1 MMIKDRQDN
10 RFAEDVAQRQ
20 NLAESGIHLPSQ
32 LFHHQ
37 DIFQAIRSAPA
48 IERKGMI
55 NTLHYI
61 HFTNST
67 VMVHASEPRYGEDF
81 LLKAYI
87 DACPPG
93 EIVCRLVEGS
103 PPLPDGATIPHVIVS
118 DGLSLILLPIRVTSL
133 HENGFTAELPEKGH
147 LLGKRRI
154 KRHAAQGITV
164 SLTQSGFLAHGE
176 LIDFNPHTFR
186 DRLIPDAGGSFIW
199 LNNKSNCMIYLQN
212 GQKTLFS
219 GTCRCIRQTG
229 SLFERELVLEPL
241 EQDIRRFQKMGMRN
255 PRLQVMPIP
264 SAHFEH
270 PFFKRP
276 IQREICDLTFTGFSV
291 EEKATEEVL
300 MPGMII
306 PNMEI
311 LYAGALKMTCEAQ
324 VVYRR
329 AIGKDL
335 IRYGLAILDMDFRT
349 YRRLSHIMVHS
360 GDPHARFSSMVEM
373 DALWEFLFD
382 TGFIYPKKY
391 HFLQSSREEFKET
404 YRKLYQED
412 QEIEAHF
419 TYEKSGQIYGHVS
432 IFRAYQ
438 RAWMVHHLAARPLNG
453 KRTGLFVL
461 KNVLHFFEG
470 LYRYPSIRMDHMM
483 FYFRPENHFPNLFF
497 GGFSRDLGNPRACS
511 LDLFAYVCHPT
522 EGPHAPF
529 PQGWQLT
536 NFEIHHLPELERFY
550 RNASGGLLLDV
561 LRLGQTDEGNE
572 TLEEVYRH
580 HGFLRQW
587 HAYALTQEQALK
599 AVFIVNHS
607 SPGLNLSE
615 LLNSIKVIVTAPT
628 GLPWPVMASALARLT
643 PEFEAE
649 SVPLLIY
656 PADYPASQGLTVEK
670 KYLLWILDTQY
681 GKEYL
686 EYMEKKTKITL
697 RFLLKHLLRKIMPR
711 RIHHPS
717 ATASP

>member
-1 MMIKDRQDN
+1 MMPKDRKED
-10 RFAEDVAQRQ
+10 RFAVDAARLQGP
-20 NLAESGIHLPSQ
+20 AEWPRTLPSQ

-37 DIFQAIRSAPA
+37 DIFQAVGSAP
-48 IERKGMI
+48 IVEQKGMI

-67 VMVHASEPRYGEDF
+67 VMVHASEPQYGEDF
-81 LLKAYI
+81 ILKAYV
-87 DACPPG
+87 DACSPG
-93 EIVCRLVEGS
+93 EIVCRLPEGS
-103 PPLPDGATIPHVIVS
+103 PPLPYGVTIPHLIMS
-118 DGLSLILLPIRVTSL
+118 DGLSLILLPIRVTTL
-133 HENGFTAELPEKGH
+133 HEKGFTAALPEKGH
-147 LLGKRRI
+147 LLGKRRT
-154 KRHAAQGITV
+154 KRHMAQGITV
-164 SLTQSGFLAHGE
+164 GLTQSGFLAHGE

-186 DRLIPDAGGSFIW
+186 VRLIPDAGGSFIW
-199 LNNKSNCMIYLQN
+199 LNGQNHCMIYLQN

-219 GTCRCIRQTG
+219 GTCRCVRQTG

-241 EQDIRRFQKMGMRN
+241 GQEIQRFQKKKLRT
-255 PRLQVMPIP
+255 PRLRVIPTP

-276 IQREICDLTFTGFSV
+276 IQRDILDLTFTGFSV

-311 LYAGALKMTCEAQ
+311 RYAGALTMTCDAQ

-329 AIGKDL
+329 TVEKDL

-349 YRRLSHIMVHS
+349 YRQLSNIMVHS

-391 HFLQSSREEFKET
+391 HLLQSTRDEFKET

-419 TYEKSGQIYGHVS
+419 TYEKNGRIYGHVS

-461 KNVLHFFEG
+461 KNVLQFFDG
-470 LYRYPSIRMDHMM
+470 LYRYPSIPMDHML

-511 LDLFAYVCHPT
+511 LDLFAYICHPT
-522 EGPHAPF
+522 AQRHDPLP
-529 PQGWQLT
+529 PGWQIT
-536 NFEIHHLPELERFY
+536 NFETHHLPELERFY

-561 LRLGQTDEGNE
+561 LRLGQKGEE
-572 TLEEVYRH
+572 KEKLEEVYRH

-587 HAYALTQEQALK
+587 RVYALTHEQALK
-599 AVFIVNHS
+599 AVLIVNHS

-615 LLNSIKVIVTAPT
+615 LLNSIKVIVTTST
-628 GLPWPVMASALARLT
+628 GLPWPVLSTALSRLT
-643 PEFEAE
+643 PEFDTE
-649 SVPLLIY
+649 SVPLMIY
-656 PADYPASQGLTVEK
+656 PADYPTAQGLLVDK
-670 KYLLWILDTQY
+670 QYLLWILDTQY

-686 EYMEKKTKITL
+686 EYMENKTKLTL
-697 RFLLKHLLRKIMPR
+697 RFLLKHLFRKFVPK
-711 RIHHPS
+711 
-717 ATASP
+717 

>member
-1 MMIKDRQDN
+1 MDDRSTM
-10 RFAEDVAQRQ
+10 DVEKPQR
-20 NLAESGIHLPSQ
+20 LTEEYTPPPSQ
-32 LFHHQ
+32 LFHHR
-37 DIFQAIRSAPA
+37 DIFQAIGSAPL

-61 HFTNST
+61 HFTNGT
-67 VMVHASEPRYGEDF
+67 VMVHASDPRYGEDF
-81 LLKAYI
+81 ILRACI

-118 DGLSLILLPIRVTSL
+118 DGLSLILLPIHVT
-133 HENGFTAELPEKGH
+133 HVHANGFTAELPEKGH
-147 LLGKRRI
+147 LLGKRCI
-154 KRHAAQGITV
+154 KRHRARKITV
-164 SLTQSGFLAHGE
+164 GLTQSGFLARGE
-176 LIDFNPHTFR
+176 LIDFNPQAFR
-186 DRLIPDAGGSFIW
+186 VRLIPDAGGSFIW
-199 LNNKSNCMIYLQN
+199 LNGQSDCMIYLQDE
-212 GQKTLFS
+212 QKILFS

-229 SLFERELVLEPL
+229 SLFERELVLKPL
-241 EQDIRRFQKMGMRN
+241 GEGIQRFQKQKLRN
-255 PRLQVMPIP
+255 PRLRVTPTP

-270 PFFKRP
+270 PFFRRP
-276 IQREICDLTFTGFSV
+276 IQREICDLTFTGFAV

-306 PNMEI
+306 PNLEI
-311 LYAGALKMTCEAQ
+311 RYAGGALKLMCEAQ

-329 AIGKDL
+329 AIRKDL

-349 YRRLSHIMVHS
+349 YRHLSHIMVHS
-360 GDPHARFSSMVEM
+360 GDPHARFSSMMEM

-382 TGFIYPKKY
+382 AGFIYPRKY
-391 HFLQSSREEFKET
+391 HLLESSREEFKET

-419 TYEKSGQIYGHVS
+419 TYEKNGRIYGHVS

-461 KNVLHFFEG
+461 KNVLRFFDG

-497 GGFSRDLGNPRACS
+497 GGFCRDLGNPRACS
-511 LDLFAYVCHPT
+511 LDLFAYMSHPT
-522 EGPHAPF
+522 DEPHAPF

-536 NFEIHHLPELERFY
+536 NFEIGHLPELERFY

-561 LRLGQTDEGNE
+561 LRLSERDEKHE
-572 TLEEVYRH
+572 TLEEVYRN
-580 HGFLRQW
+580 HGFLRHW
-587 HAYALTQEQALK
+587 SVHALTHEQVLK
-599 AVFIVNHS
+599 AIFVVNHS
-607 SPGLNLSE
+607 SPGLNLAE
-615 LLNSIKVIVTAPT
+615 LLNSIKIIITTPAS
-628 GLPWPVMASALARLT
+628 LPWPVLATALSRLT

-649 SVPLLIY
+649 TVPLLIY
-656 PADYPASQGLTVEK
+656 PANYPASQGLTVEK
-670 KYLLWILDTQY
+670 KYLLWILDAQY

-697 RFLLKHLLRKIMPR
+697 RFLFKHLLRKLMPR
-711 RIHHPS
+711 
-717 ATASP
+717 

>member
-1 MMIKDRQDN
+1 MAKNRIDN
-10 RFAEDVAQRQ
+10 HFTIDVEKLQRLTEE
-20 NLAESGIHLPSQ
+20 NRPLPSQ

-37 DIFQAIRSAPA
+37 DIFKAINSAPLIA
-48 IERKGMI
+48 QDGMI

-61 HFTNST
+61 HFTNGT
-67 VMVHASEPRYGEDF
+67 VMVHASDPLYGED
-81 LLKAYI
+81 LILEAHI
-87 DACPPG
+87 DTCPPG
-93 EIVCRLVEGS
+93 QIVCRLAEGS
-103 PPLPDGATIPHVIVS
+103 PPLPGGVTIPHLIVS
-118 DGLSLILLPIRVTSL
+118 DGLSLILLPIRVTNL
-133 HENGFTAELPEKGH
+133 HEKGFTATLPEKGH

-154 KRHAAQGITV
+154 KRHAAQGV
-164 SLTQSGFLAHGE
+164 MVGLTQNGFLARGN
-176 LIDFNPHTFR
+176 LIDFNPHAFR
-186 DRLIPDAGGSFIW
+186 VRLIPDTGGSFIW
-199 LNNKSNCMIYLQN
+199 LNGQNDCMVSLQH
-212 GQKTLFS
+212 GQKILFS

-229 SLFERELVLEPL
+229 SLFERELVLEPIV
-241 EQDIRRFQKMGMRN
+241 QDIHRFQKKKQRN
-255 PRLQVMPIP
+255 PRLRVTPMPT
-264 SAHFEH
+264 AHFEH

-276 IQREICDLTFTGFSV
+276 IQREICDLAFTGFSV
-291 EEKATEEVL
+291 EEKTTEEVL

-311 LYAGALKMTCEAQ
+311 RYAGALKMTCEAQ

-349 YRRLSHIMVHS
+349 YRHLSHIMVHS

-391 HFLQSSREEFKET
+391 PLLQSSREEFKET

-419 TYEKSGQIYGHVS
+419 TYEKNGRIYGHVA

-461 KNVLHFFEG
+461 KNVLRFFDG

-497 GGFSRDLGNPRACS
+497 GGFSRHLGNPRACS
-511 LDLFAYVCHPT
+511 LDLFAYIRHPT
-522 EGPHAPF
+522 VGLHVPF
-529 PQGWQLT
+529 PHGWQLT
-536 NFEIHHLPELERFY
+536 NFETRHLPELERFY
-550 RNASGGLLLDV
+550 RNTSGGLLLDV
-561 LRLGQTDEGNE
+561 LRLGQTDGKNE
-572 TLEEVYRH
+572 TLEEVYRN
-580 HGFLRQW
+580 HGFLRKWRFHMLTHEQTLM
-587 HAYALTQEQALK
+587 ALL
-599 AVFIVNHS
+599 IVNHS

-615 LLNSIKVIVTAPT
+615 LLNSIKVIVTTPT
-628 GLPWPVMASALARLT
+628 GLPWTVLTTALSRLT
-643 PEFEAE
+643 PEFDTE

-656 PADYPASQGLTVEK
+656 PATYPTSLGLTVEK
-670 KYLLWILDTQY
+670 QYLLWILDTQY

-686 EYMEKKTKITL
+686 EYMEKKTKLTL
-697 RFLLKHLLRKIMPR
+697 RFLFKHLLRKLVPK
-711 RIHHPS
+711 
-717 ATASP
+717 

>member
-1 MMIKDRQDN
+1 MWKSCRGLPKKN
-10 RFAEDVAQRQ
+10 TP
-20 NLAESGIHLPSQ
+20 LPSQ

-37 DIFQAIRSAPA
+37 DIFQAISSAPL

-61 HFTNST
+61 HFTNGT
-67 VMVHASEPRYGEDF
+67 VMVHASDPRYGEDF
-81 LLKAYI
+81 ILKACL

-118 DGLSLILLPIRVTSL
+118 DGLSLILLPIRVTHL
-133 HENGFTAELPEKGH
+133 HANGFTAALPENGH

-164 SLTQSGFLAHGE
+164 GLTQSGFLARGE
-176 LIDFNPHTFR
+176 LIDFNPHAFR
-186 DRLIPDAGGSFIW
+186 VRLIPDTGGSFIW
-199 LNNKSNCMIYLQN
+199 LNGQSDCMIYLQD
-212 GQKTLFS
+212 GQKILFS

-229 SLFERELVLEPL
+229 SLFERELVLEPIG
-241 EQDIRRFQKMGMRN
+241 QDIQRFQKKKLRN
-255 PRLQVMPIP
+255 PRLRVTPTP

-276 IQREICDLTFTGFSV
+276 IQRDICDLTFTGFSV

-306 PNMEI
+306 PDLEI
-311 LYAGALKMTCEAQ
+311 RYAGALKMTCDAQ

-349 YRRLSHIMVHS
+349 YRHLSHIMVHS

-391 HFLQSSREEFKET
+391 HLLQSSREEFKET

-419 TYEKSGQIYGHVS
+419 TYEKNGRIYGHVS

-461 KNVLHFFEG
+461 KNVLRFFDG
-470 LYRYPSIRMDHMM
+470 LYRYPSIRMDHML

-497 GGFSRDLGNPRACS
+497 GGFARDLGNPTG
-511 LDLFAYVCHPT
+511 LFA
-522 EGPHAPF
+522 GP
-529 PQGWQLT
+529 
-536 NFEIHHLPELERFY
+536 
-550 RNASGGLLLDV
+550 
-561 LRLGQTDEGNE
+561 LRLYVPSD
-572 TLEEVYRH
+572 R
-580 HGFLRQW
+580 R
-587 HAYALTQEQALK
+587 
-599 AVFIVNHS
+599 
-607 SPGLNLSE
+607 
-615 LLNSIKVIVTAPT
+615 TARS
-628 GLPWPVMASALARLT
+628 LAARL
-643 PEFEAE
+643 A
-649 SVPLLIY
+649 
-656 PADYPASQGLTVEK
+656 AHGL
-670 KYLLWILDTQY
+670 
-681 GKEYL
+681 
-686 EYMEKKTKITL
+686 
-697 RFLLKHLLRKIMPR
+697 
-711 RIHHPS
+711 
-717 ATASP
+717 